1 MVVPA
6 PGGPDLRP
14 LRFHRLAVAAGRKK
28 LVQRIAGASGDD
40 SAHADRDLSRG
51 DQGCPSW
58 IEGER
63 GRAGCHVVGA
73 HLASDP
79 DLGSGRNLRRNDPGA
94 WPRPRRDHRS
104 DDGHRQSLCDSTL
117 DLLARIHARKRDR
130 QRVQRGDRNAL
141 PGRSDR
147 AWARAHPRH
156 ARRQRGGAPAGP
168 LDLARSEPRRMNRNV
183 RRRYASRAW
192 LGGMYL
198 LTLVALVPLGLV
210 LWFTVSKGLPPAL
223 HIEFFTNSFRPYGIP
238 GGGVAHAI
246 VGTGILVGLASLM
259 AIPIGII
266 GGVYVAEYAVDPWAS
281 WVRLASDVLVGT
293 PSIAIG
299 LFAYALVVVPVHH
312 FSGIAGSVAL
322 AILML
327 PIVIRT
333 TEGAVALIPNGLRE
347 SGLALGLPRWRVSL
361 QLILPAAAPGVI
373 TGALLAVARASG
385 ETAPLL
391 FTSLGNTLF
400 RVDPTNAIQALPLT
414 VYQSALLPY
423 HSLHYQ
429 ASGAP

>member
-1 MVVPA
+1 
-6 PGGPDLRP
+6 
-14 LRFHRLAVAAGRKK
+14 
-28 LVQRIAGASGDD
+28 
-40 SAHADRDLSRG
+40 
-51 DQGCPSW
+51 
-58 IEGER
+58 
-63 GRAGCHVVGA
+63 
-73 HLASDP
+73 
-79 DLGSGRNLRRNDPGA
+79 
-94 WPRPRRDHRS
+94 
-104 DDGHRQSLCDSTL
+104 
-117 DLLARIHARKRDR
+117 
-130 QRVQRGDRNAL
+130 
-141 PGRSDR
+141 
-147 AWARAHPRH
+147 
-156 ARRQRGGAPAGP
+156 
-168 LDLARSEPRRMNRNV
+168 MNRNV
-183 RRRYASRAW
+183 RRRYASAAW
-192 LGGMYL
+192 LGVAYL
-198 LTLVALVPLGLV
+198 LTLIALIPLGLV

-223 HIEFFTNSFRPYGIP
+223 HVEFFTNSFRPFGIP

-259 AIPIGII
+259 AIPIGIL

-333 TEGAVALIPNGLRE
+333 TEGAVALIPHGLRE

-400 RVDPTNAIQALPLT
+400 RVDPTQAIQALPLT
-414 VYQSALLPY
+414 VYQYALLPY
-423 HSLHYQ
+423 KSLQDQ
-429 ASGAP
+429 AWGAALVLVVMVLVINLLSRWVLRRQIRLAGQL

>member
-1 MVVPA
+1 
-6 PGGPDLRP
+6 
-14 LRFHRLAVAAGRKK
+14 
-28 LVQRIAGASGDD
+28 
-40 SAHADRDLSRG
+40 
-51 DQGCPSW
+51 
-58 IEGER
+58 
-63 GRAGCHVVGA
+63 
-73 HLASDP
+73 
-79 DLGSGRNLRRNDPGA
+79 
-94 WPRPRRDHRS
+94 
-104 DDGHRQSLCDSTL
+104 
-117 DLLARIHARKRDR
+117 
-130 QRVQRGDRNAL
+130 
-141 PGRSDR
+141 
-147 AWARAHPRH
+147 
-156 ARRQRGGAPAGP
+156 
-168 LDLARSEPRRMNRNV
+168 MNRNV
-183 RRRYASRAW
+183 RRRYASAAW
-192 LGGMYL
+192 LGVAYL
-198 LTLVALVPLGLV
+198 LTLLALIPLGLV

-223 HIEFFTNSFRPYGIP
+223 HIEFFTNSFRPFGIP

-259 AIPIGII
+259 AIPIGIL

-333 TEGAVALIPNGLRE
+333 TEGAVALIPHGLRE

-400 RVDPTNAIQALPLT
+400 RVDPTQAIQALPLT
-414 VYQSALLPY
+414 VYQYALLPY
-423 HSLHYQ
+423 KSLQDQ
-429 ASGAP
+429 AWGAALVLVVMVLGINLLSRWVLRRQIRLAGQL